1 MGTGA
6 QSESWLSR
14 LLRDG
19 PELDAGS
26 GPSRRAP
33 AKSLLRDESGATMV
47 MGVFMAAMLV
57 GMIYYVWGIGGAVV
71 HRERLQDAADTAAFG
86 AAVIEARGMNLI
98 CVLNM
103 IMLILAVIGTAM
115 QIVPWI
121 VGFAAAFATYDC
133 VTTPCVF
140 CACCPACIAAV
151 NHGLNFLDAL
161 DDADDWEDRITNA
174 MSAMNTAG
182 HAVAQGAPIMAE
194 ALALAY
200 GADTYRPTTDFGAA
214 LVPLIDGLEIENDDS
229 GYVCGLIFEHWNF
242 TSEHNFLSAASF
254 FTAGTL
260 AAATVFSMM
269 ATSTDTW
276 FWRGFAIG
284 LPLGYLVEHNTFCDV
299 DGFLRVPEDSWLGE
313 EEFQARTFMHGEPA
327 WSWTTEGVA
336 VANWGR
342 TEGTESILGA
352 IPPDIANSVSF
363 AQSEYYWECD
373 NGDVKEEWMF
383 APRWRAR
390 MRRFNAEGL
399 AGSIPIVGGA
409 MGVLDEFII
418 H

>member
-1 MGTGA
+1 MSAAA
-6 QSESWLSR
+6 QSESWLLQ

-19 PELDAGS
+19 PEPSRS
-26 GPSRRAP
+26 GPEKKP
-33 AKSLLRDESGATMV
+33 TLLSDTSGATMV

-103 IMLILAVIGTAM
+103 IMLVLAVIGTAM

-121 VGFAAAFATYDC
+121 VGMAAAFATYDC

-140 CACCPACIAAV
+140 CACCPACLAAV
-151 NHGLNFLDAL
+151 NHGLNFIDAL

-174 MSAMNTAG
+174 MNAMNTAG
-182 HAVAQGAPIMAE
+182 TAVAHGAPVMAE
-194 ALALAY
+194 ALAVAY
-200 GADTYRPTTDFGAA
+200 GVDTYTPTTDFGAA
-214 LVPLIDGLEIENDDS
+214 LVPLIDGIEVENDET
-229 GYVCGLIFEHWNF
+229 GYVCGLVFEHMNA
-242 TSEHNFLSAASF
+242 TSEHNILSAASF
-254 FTAGTL
+254 FTLGTL
-260 AAATVFSMM
+260 AAATIFSAM

-276 FWRGFAIG
+276 YWRGLAVG
-284 LPLGYLVEHNTFCDV
+284 LPLGYIVEHNTFCEV
-299 DGFLRVPEDSWLGE
+299 DGFMRVPEDSWLGE
-313 EEFQARTFMHGEPA
+313 EEFQVRTFMHGAPA
-327 WSWTTEGVA
+327 WTWTTDGVA

-342 TEGTESILGA
+342 TDGTESILGA

-363 AQSEYYWECD
+363 AQAEYYWECD
-373 NGDVKEEWMF
+373 EGDVKEEWMF

-390 MRRFNAEGL
+390 MRRFNAESL
-399 AGSIPIVGGA
+399 TGSIPIVGA
-409 MGVLDEFII
+409 VMGVIDGFII

>member
-1 MGTGA
+1 
-6 QSESWLSR
+6 
-14 LLRDG
+14 
-19 PELDAGS
+19 
-26 GPSRRAP
+26 
-33 AKSLLRDESGATMV
+33 MV

-103 IMLILAVIGTAM
+103 IMLVLAVIGTAM

-133 VTTPCVF
+133 ITTTCVF

-151 NHGLNFLDAL
+151 RHGLNFLDAL

-182 HAVAQGAPIMAE
+182 HAVATGAPWMAE
-194 ALALAY
+194 ALTLAY
-200 GADTYRPTTDFGAA
+200 GAPDGPYAPTTDFGAA
-214 LVPLIDGLEIENDDS
+214 IVPLIDGIEVENDES
-229 GYVCGLIFEHWNF
+229 GYVCGLIFEHFNF
-242 TSEHNFLSAASF
+242 TSEHNFLSAPSF

-260 AAATVFSMM
+260 AAATLFAMN
-269 ATSTDTW
+269 ATQTDSW
-276 FWRGFAIG
+276 FWRGLAVG
-284 LPLGYLVEHNTFCDV
+284 LPLGYIVEHNTFCDV

-313 EEFQARTFMHGEPA
+313 EEFQARTFMSGDPL
-327 WSWTTEGVA
+327 WDWTNEGVA

-342 TEGTESILGA
+342 TEGTSSLLGA
-352 IPPDIANSVSF
+352 IPASVAAGVAF

-373 NGDVKEEWMF
+373 EGDVKEEWMF

-399 AGSIPIVGGA
+399 TGDIPVVGA
-409 MGVLDEFII
+409 VMGFIDDFII